1 MLSFDQFFLATFWK
15 RFIRNECMLA
25 TSSLGFQNIK
35 IKLTIIYNN
44 MLIKESFLFCYEK
57 LEEHLN

>member
-1 MLSFDQFFLATFWK
+1 MLSFGQFLLATFWK
-15 RFIRNECMLA
+15 RFIENESMLA

-44 MLIKESFLFCYEK
+44 MLIKESFSFCYEK